1 MKRGG
6 PYPMYAFES
15 HVKDKSRDDL
25 RSLQRRRCDLA
36 TELMVPWGDRWSCKI
51 IDMSER
57 GFGIVTSVK
66 LRKGDMVNIA
76 EPEAKAR
83 VVWMDNNR
91 VGLRV
96 CN

>member
-1 MKRGG
+1 MC
-6 PYPMYAFES
+6 AFES
-15 HVKDKSRDDL
+15 HVKDKSPNESRT
-25 RSLQRRRCDLA
+25 LQRRKCDLA

-51 IDMSER
+51 VDMSER

-76 EPEAKAR
+76 TPEAKAK
-83 VVWMDNNR
+83 VVWMDKNR

>member
-1 MKRGG
+1 
-6 PYPMYAFES
+6 
-15 HVKDKSRDDL
+15 
-25 RSLQRRRCDLA
+25 
-36 TELMVPWGDRWSCKI
+36 MVPWGDRWSCKI
-51 IDMSER
+51 VDMSER

-76 EPEAKAR
+76 TPEAKAK
-83 VVWMDNNR
+83 VVWMDKNR